1 MPSPRLNARVIAA
14 MNTTPLAEALRY
26 LGGRRG
32 DEQHILWRGDVLG
45 LALEKLAQPAR
56 EALGQ
61 AAHETPG
68 IAAHLTASPGRA
80 AEGSVLLLAPRQ
92 ALREM
97 ARNLAGPRFGQ
108 EETAAEIRQ
117 ALDNYDRRH
126 FEIRLGA
133 RRLAVGPR
141 PALMGVV
148 NVTPDS
154 FSDPGRHFDR
164 AEAIDHGCR
173 LADEGAEIIDVGG
186 ESTRPG
192 SLPVSEEEELARVLP
207 VIEGLASRAGAAISI
222 DTRHARVAREAVRA
236 GASLINDVTGLQGD
250 PDMAAVAAE
259 TGAGVALMH
268 MLGEPK
274 TMQENPRYD
283 HLMADICRHL
293 RRGIETALAA
303 GAAED
308 GLLVDPG
315 IGFGKTLEHNL
326 AILAGLGQLRTLGRP
341 ILVGVSRK
349 RFIGRLTGVETPAE
363 RTYGTAAACAL
374 AVAAGALVLRVHDVA
389 PMRQALAVA
398 SAIAHAGE
406 EAP

>member
-192 SLPVSEEEELARVLP
+192 SHPVSEEEELARVLP

-303 GAAED
+303 GVPED